1 MNVHV
6 YICLLLFAGRVL
18 LFFLPV
24 LYFLIKLYM
33 NLLYCEVLQIL
44 LMQCVLPLCCDVWD
58 PHFSENTGL
67 RHSFRAE
74 VIKVQS
80 ILFPVKA
87 MELQNNF
94 NLIYRISL
102 ITSHWPLRLFE
113 IAAFVVSVYIP
124 KSLR

>member
-1 MNVHV
+1 
-6 YICLLLFAGRVL
+6 
-18 LFFLPV
+18 
-24 LYFLIKLYM
+24 
-33 NLLYCEVLQIL
+33 
-44 LMQCVLPLCCDVWD
+44 MQCVLPLCCDVWD